1 MIKKKP
7 LKPALHKQGALQNPP
22 FAFSEAQRKEIE
34 VIKKRYPKGREQSA
48 LLPLLWLAQ
57 RQNSGW
63 LSVHAMEEVGR
74 LLNVPF
80 LRIYEVASFYTM
92 FKLKPV
98 GKYCVQVCRTTSCY
112 LCGSDRL
119 RDVCAQFMQTEPYE
133 VTSDGLFSYEEV
145 ECLGACSNAPMV
157 QINDDY
163 FEDLSP
169 DDLQNIL
176 ELLRRG
182 EKVKTGSQK
191 GRVASKPFAEQACT
205 SRKGVE

>member
-1 MIKKKP
+1 MSTKKP
-7 LKPALHKQGALQNPP
+7 LKPENHASGEVKNPP
-22 FAFSEAQRKEIE
+22 FAFTENQLQQIDE
-34 VIKKRYPKGREQSA
+34 IKKRYPKDRQQSA

-57 RQNSGW
+57 RQNGGW
-63 LSVHAMEEVGR
+63 LSMHAMEEVGR

-119 RDVCAQFMQTEPYE
+119 RDLCAQFMKTEPYQ

-145 ECLGACSNAPMV
+145 ECLGACANAPVV

-163 FEDLSP
+163 FEDVSP
-169 DDLQNIL
+169 DALQKIL
-176 ELLRRG
+176 EALRRG
-182 EKVKTGSQK
+182 ERVKPGSQI
-191 GRVASKPFAEQACT
+191 GRKASQPCDAEKT
-205 SRKGVE
+205 RNE